1 MKKRL
6 ANTKCT
12 VKLRKSVKR
21 EEWYLIIESY
31 PVFRKGCTK
40 PKRGVESL
48 NRIIKTPIW
57 DKKHNARTSS
67 NGNVTFKPKRDVNG
81 IIQCRSALDQE
92 ACIYADKVRAIRQHE
107 FDNAA
112 LFSADEAEHVAQIE
126 RSQCNFIDYFDKV
139 AYDRHKNSSDSII
152 VNWKRAY
159 ELLKL
164 FVGSDTLLFADID
177 IKLIEGFKRFLQT
190 APQGGS
196 KSGTISQNTASTYFS
211 IFKAAL
217 KQAFVDGYLTIDIAA
232 KVKGISG
239 KESRREHLTMD
250 ELNQLAA
257 TPCDNT
263 VIKRAAL
270 FSALT
275 GIRHVDIQKMKWKE
289 ITKEGEHYRVNFTQ
303 QKTKGVEYTPIS
315 EQAYKLCGERQDDE
329 RLVFEGLPDPSWISK
344 PLERWIKAA
353 GITKHITFHCFRHT
367 YATLLLANGTDIY
380 TVSKMLGH
388 TNVRTTQIY
397 TKVVDEKKE
406 HAADA
411 IKIDTDFMD

>member
-6 ANTKCT
+6 AHTKCT
-12 VKLRKSVKR
+12 VKLRKSVNR

-31 PVFRKGCTK
+31 PVFRNGSLA
-40 PKRGVESL
+40 PKREVEFL
-48 NRIIKTPIW
+48 NRIVRTPIW
-57 DKKHNARTSS
+57 DKKHNARTSPD
-67 NGNVTFKPKRDVNG
+67 GNVTFKPKRDVNG
-81 IIQCRSALDQE
+81 IIQCRSSLDQE

-126 RSQCNFIDYFDKV
+126 RSQYNFIDYFDKV

-152 VNWKRAY
+152 VNWKRVY
-159 ELLKL
+159 ELLKIY
-164 FVGSDTLLFADID
+164 VGGDTLLFANID
-177 IKLIEGFKRFLQT
+177 VKMIESFKRFLQT
-190 APQGGS
+190 APQGGA

-250 ELNQLAA
+250 ELNKLAA
-257 TPCDNT
+257 TPCDNII
-263 VIKRAAL
+263 IKRAAL

-289 ITKEGEHYRVNFTQ
+289 ITKEGDHFRVNFTQ

-315 EQAYKLCGERQDDE
+315 EQAYKLCGERREDDQ
-329 RLVFEGLPDPSWISK
+329 LVFEGLPDPSWISK

-367 YATLLLANGTDIY
+367 CATLLLANGTDIY
-380 TVSKMLGH
+380 TVSKMLEH

-406 HAADA
+406 HATDA